1 LSKLLLDDKPLIV
14 LPSLAG
20 KVGLNESIVL
30 QQLHYWLL
38 DSKNIRDGFKWVY
51 NTYEDWQKQFPFWS
65 VRTLKRIIT
74 GLETDEL
81 IITGNY
87 NKLKIDRTKWYRI
100 NNEKLDSLM
109 DHPECQSGTSIV
121 TSWHDGEDN
130 LSLPLPEITT
140 ETTTKKDIYIQY
152 AEFVKMKES
161 EYNTLVELHGRP
173 LVAKM
178 IQVLDNYK
186 GANGK
191 KYKSDYRAILNWVV
205 DKVKGAKNERTKQG
219 SRKPDTSEYDGLSL

>member
-1 LSKLLLDDKPLIV
+1 LSKLLLNDKPLIV

-74 GLETDEL
+74 GLETDGL

-109 DHPECQSGTSIV
+109 EHPECQSGTSIV

-140 ETTTKKDIYIQY
+140 ETTTKKDIYIRY
-152 AEFVKMKES
+152 AEFVKMKET
-161 EYNTLVELHGRP
+161 EYNKLVEEFGKDGTDER
-173 LVAKM
+173 
-178 IQVLDNYK
+178 IERLDLYK
-186 GANGK
+186 GSTGK
-191 KYKSDYRAILNWVV
+191 KYKDDYRTILSWERRNNQSKPKNKKEINWEGF
-205 DKVKGAKNERTKQG
+205 DL
-219 SRKPDTSEYDGLSL
+219 D

>member
-38 DSKNIRDGFKWVY
+38 ESKNIKDGFKWVY

-74 GLETDEL
+74 GLETEEL

-109 DHPECQSGTSIV
+109 ERPECQNGTSIV
-121 TSWHDGEDN
+121 TNWHDGEVN
-130 LSLPLPEITT
+130 LSPPLPEITT
-140 ETTTKKDIYIQY
+140 ETTTKKYISFADTVQLTQEQY
-152 AEFVKMKES
+152 DR
-161 EYNTLVELHGRP
+161 LVEE
-173 LVAKM
+173 
-178 IQVLDNYK
+178 Y
-186 GANGK
+186 GK
-191 KYKSDYRAILNWVV
+191 KTVDDYIERLDEWQTNNPRKKKKDHNKTLRVWMKDVKKVEKPKPSSTGAIAGHWGF
-205 DKVKGAKNERTKQG
+205 DE
-219 SRKPDTSEYDGLSL
+219 